1 MLLLVKGGLSV
12 GFKENGLFGK
22 CDIRDICAVPV
33 FNCDGVEDDNDDDDD
48 DDVERKRRRKGNG
61 DCELISAIP
70 VFLHTPHRPP
80 PLALAMQ

>member
-1 MLLLVKGGLSV
+1 MRV
-12 GFKENGLFGK
+12 GFKENVLFGK
-22 CDIRDICAVPV
+22 CDICDICAVPV
-33 FNCDGVEDDNDDDDD
+33 FNCDGVEDENDGVDDVDD
-48 DDVERKRRRKGNG
+48 DDVEKRRRKGNG

>member
-1 MLLLVKGGLSV
+1 M
-12 GFKENGLFGK
+12 FGK
-22 CDIRDICAVPV
+22 CDICAVPV
-33 FNCDGVEDDNDDDDD
+33 FNCDDNDDDDD
-48 DDVERKRRRKGNG
+48 DDVEEKRRRKGNG